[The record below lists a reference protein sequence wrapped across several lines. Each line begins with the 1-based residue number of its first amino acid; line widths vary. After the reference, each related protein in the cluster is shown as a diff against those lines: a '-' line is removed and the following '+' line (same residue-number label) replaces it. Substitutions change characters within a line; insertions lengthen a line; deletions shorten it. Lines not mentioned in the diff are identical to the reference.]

1 MLTKH
6 DSYCCSTETIRGS
19 FAMIINSENPFF
31 LATDSFT
38 STTFPTLILKN
49 PFGVYIKSEN
59 NVCMAIYMQHVST
72 WLCTCTMFT

>member
-6 DSYCCSTETIRGS
+6 DSYCYSTETIRGY
-19 FAMIINSENPFF
+19 FAMIINSENLFF

-49 PFGVYIKSEN
+49 TFGVCIKSEN
-59 NVCMAIYMQHVST
+59 NV
-72 WLCTCTMFT
+72 L